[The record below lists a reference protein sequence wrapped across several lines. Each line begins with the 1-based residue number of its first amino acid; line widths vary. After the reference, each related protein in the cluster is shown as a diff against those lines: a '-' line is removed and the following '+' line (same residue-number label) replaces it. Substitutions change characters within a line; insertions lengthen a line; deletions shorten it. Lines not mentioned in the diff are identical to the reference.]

1 MAQQFVTGTVGL
13 KLWKGTLN
21 VTSAQVAVL
30 FVSRRSGQ
38 LHDGPLQSQGRG
50 GIYQSLCAACDGAAE
65 SESRRR
71 QELVA
76 NFDLTMTDSPKT
88 ERKDDRLW
96 GGRFEREPDKAF
108 DAFQR
113 SFSFDRRLL
122 PYELAV
128 DRAWARALQKVG
140 ILTEVEVHDTI
151 KALEAIASELD
162 GDPSFLDGSTAEDVH
177 HFVESALVHEL
188 GALGWKLHT
197 GRSRNELVA
206 TDFRLFVMDAAASL
220 QRQIAEFLAAILEQA
235 KANFG
240 LPMAGMTHM
249 QHAQPILLSH
259 FLLAHA
265 EAFSRD
271 VTRLQHAAESADAC
285 PMGSGALAG
294 NSFGIDREGIARDL
308 GFSRIT
314 ANSLDAVSDRDFA
327 LDYLFALSGI
337 ATHLSRLA
345 EDFMIFASQEFA
357 YVILPD
363 EYATGSSL
371 MPQKKNPDSWE
382 LIRGK
387 TGRIHGALLGLLTTM
402 KGLPT
407 SYQRDLQED
416 KEALFAAHDQI
427 AAMLAIATGALAT
440 TKFNEDRLRA
450 AASNPVLFATEGADY
465 LVHRGLPFRQA
476 HDIIGK
482 VLREAER
489 QNKPWT
495 QLSLEDVQKISPLF
509 EKDFL
514 SGLTVEKA
522 IATKSVPGGTAA
534 DSVKLAI
541 AALQERINMLHSSL
555 QSKLQMKSDSE
566 AKLRKRS

>member
-1 MAQQFVTGTVGL
+1 M
-13 KLWKGTLN
+13 
-21 VTSAQVAVL
+21 S
-30 FVSRRSGQ
+30 
-38 LHDGPLQSQGRG
+38 
-50 GIYQSLCAACDGAAE
+50 
-65 SESRRR
+65 
-71 QELVA
+71 
-76 NFDLTMTDSPKT
+76 MTDQPTT

-96 GGRFEREPDKAF
+96 GGRFEREPDKQF
-108 DAFQR
+108 DTFQR

-122 PYELAV
+122 PYELVV
-128 DRAWARALQKVG
+128 DRAWAKALQTVG
-140 ILTEVEVHDTI
+140 ILTEVEVRDTLN
-151 KALEAIASELD
+151 ALQSISGELTA
-162 GDPSFLDGSTAEDVH
+162 DPTFPQDSTAEDVH

-220 QRQIAEFLAAILEQA
+220 QRQLAEFLGAILEQA
-235 KANFG
+235 KTNFG
-240 LPMAGMTHM
+240 VPMAGMTHM

-271 VTRLQHAAESADAC
+271 VTRLQHASESADAC

-294 NSFGIDREGIARDL
+294 NSFNIDRHAIARDL

-327 LDYLFALSGI
+327 LDYLFALAGI

-345 EDFMIFASQEFA
+345 EDFVIFASQEFG

-363 EYATGSSL
+363 EYSTGSSL
-371 MPQKKNPDSWE
+371 MPQKKNPDAWE

-387 TGRIHGALLGLLTTM
+387 TGRITGALLGLLTTL

-416 KEALFAAHDQI
+416 KEALFSAHDQV
-427 AAMLAIATGALAT
+427 AAMLAISTGAVAA
-440 TKFNEDRLRA
+440 TKFNTDRLRA
-450 AASNPVLFATEGADY
+450 AASNPVLFATDGADY
-465 LVHRGLPFRQA
+465 LVHKGLPFRQA
-476 HDIIGK
+476 HDLIGK

-489 QNKPWT
+489 QGKPWT

-509 EKDFL
+509 EQDFL
-514 SGLTVEKA
+514 AAPSVESS
-522 IATKSVPGGTAA
+522 IATKAVPGGTAPEQVR
-534 DSVKLAI
+534 SAI
-541 AALQERINMLHSSL
+541 AELQNRVTELN
-555 QSKLQMKSDSE
+555 
-566 AKLRKRS
+566 AKLNSKTGEKP

>member
-1 MAQQFVTGTVGL
+1 M
-13 KLWKGTLN
+13 
-21 VTSAQVAVL
+21 
-30 FVSRRSGQ
+30 
-38 LHDGPLQSQGRG
+38 
-50 GIYQSLCAACDGAAE
+50 
-65 SESRRR
+65 
-71 QELVA
+71 
-76 NFDLTMTDSPKT
+76 T

-96 GGRFEREPDKAF
+96 GGRFDLAPNARF

-113 SFSFDRRLL
+113 SFAFDRRLL

-128 DRAWARALQKVG
+128 DRAWAKALQRVG
-140 ILTEVEVHDTI
+140 ILTEVEVRDTI
-151 KALEAIASELD
+151 AALDRPAREFKT
-162 GDPSFLDGSTAEDVH
+162 DPKFLEGSTAEDVH

-206 TDFRLFVMDAAASL
+206 TDFRLFVMDASVAL
-220 QRQIAEFLAAILEQA
+220 QRALAALLAALLDQSN
-235 KANFG
+235 ANLG
-240 LPMAGMTHM
+240 VPMAGMTHM

-271 VTRLQHAAESADAC
+271 LTRLERAADSADAC

-294 NSFGIDREGIARDL
+294 NSFGIDRHAIARDL

-345 EDFMIFASQEFA
+345 EDFVLFASQEFG
-357 YVILPD
+357 YVTLSD
-363 EYATGSSL
+363 EYSTGSSL
-371 MPQKKNPDSWE
+371 MPQKKNPDSFE

-387 TGRIHGALLGLLTTM
+387 TGRITGALLGLLTTL

-416 KEALFAAHDQI
+416 KEALFAAHDQVSD
-427 AAMLAIATGALAT
+427 MLAVATGAIAT
-440 TKFNEDRLRA
+440 TKFNPERLRA
-450 AASNPVLFATEGADY
+450 AASNPALFATDAADY
-465 LVHRGLPFRQA
+465 LVHRGVPFRQA
-476 HDIIGK
+476 HDLIGK

-489 QNKPWT
+489 QGKTWM
-495 QLSLEDVQKISPLF
+495 QLSLDDLRKISPLF
-509 EKDFL
+509 EQDFL
-514 SGLTVEKA
+514 TSPSVESA
-522 IATKSVPGGTAA
+522 IATKAVPGGTAT
-534 DSVKLAI
+534 DSVRAAI
-541 AALQERINMLHSSL
+541 ADLQNRITERTT
-555 QSKLQMKSDSE
+555 KLGDKP
-566 AKLRKRS
+566 